1 MDIRSILRILNFGI
15 DCSIRNYAIVLR
27 HLLIFNFNFLCI
39 IAWFSFVQFLLIP
52 CSLRRLACSSY
63 LLSFSVWN
71 FLSLL
76 LSDAFLFII
85 PDKLSI
91 RQKIFLSVPFLLRSK
106 KNVIV
111 DKDLVRIVSKWNILM
126 LLRMRIRVFIFKEI
140 VSWVLGT
147 LWALYVVTTNQPSL
161 IVNRYVIK
169 VNGRSAKVVLEL
181 LISEA
186 VYCVC
191 VIRVFC
197 L

>member
-15 DCSIRNYAIVLR
+15 DCSIPNYAIVLR

-39 IAWFSFVQFLLIP
+39 VAWFSFVQFLLIP
-52 CSLRRLACSSY
+52 CCLRRLASSPY

-76 LSDAFLFII
+76 LSDAFLFVI
-85 PDKLSI
+85 PDKLSV

-147 LWALYVVTTNQPSL
+147 LWALYVVATNQPSL

-169 VNGRSAKVVLEL
+169 VNGRSAKVGLEL

-186 VYCVC
+186 VYCIC